1 MRQLGKNTQSLLAK
15 LWNITIIPSVKQSS
29 LNFVFING
37 RGSSGKDTQAD
48 LMVEQNPYA
57 IRISTG
63 NIYRGA
69 KTQEGQYARFYE
81 QIKPYIESAD
91 RGGYIPDEVI
101 LPIVNQVIEN
111 HIQDEKDTF
120 IFTGF
125 PRTVEQLRSVDEYTQ
140 SLREKFNSV
149 NVDYVCYAVLEE
161 HSKRRAKNRLEKA
174 QGEGTPIRRDDDPNI
189 VLKRLQTYKDK
200 TEPMLHLLVQE
211 KRLLVIK
218 SSGTIEDVRERTIRA
233 LGKSKPD
240 PEINGNLHKE
250 R

>member
-1 MRQLGKNTQSLLAK
+1 MNNLNHLLEGVAK
-15 LWNITIIPSVKQSS
+15 LWNITIIPSVEQSS
-29 LNFVFING
+29 LNFIFING

-48 LMVEQNPYA
+48 KMVEQNPQA

-63 NIYRGA
+63 DIYRGA

-91 RGGYIPDEVI
+91 KGGYIPDEVI
-101 LPIVNQVIEN
+101 LPIVNQVIEG
-111 HIQDEKDTF
+111 HIQDGKNTF

-125 PRTVEQLRSVDEYTQ
+125 PRTIEQLHSVDEYMQ

-149 NVDYVCYAVLEE
+149 SVDYVCYAVLEE
-161 HSKRRAKNRLEKA
+161 HSKRRAKNRLENA
-174 QGEGTPIRRDDDPNI
+174 QNIGAIIRKDDDPDI
-189 VLKRLQTYKDK
+189 VLQRLQTYKAL

-211 KRLLVIK
+211 KRLHIIK
-218 SSGTIEDVRERTIRA
+218 SSGTIEDIRERTKRA
-233 LGKSKPD
+233 LGISKPD
-240 PEINGNLHKE
+240 QEINGNPHKE